1 MGQQYSQLTQQ
12 ERYGLELMRKQGQTL
27 RDIAKVMGRSHTT
40 LSRELQRNTG
50 QRGYRHHQAQGFAD
64 QRQQTQPKAVT

>member
-1 MGQQYSQLTQQ
+1 MGQKYSQLTQQ

-27 RDIAKVMGRSHTT
+27 RDIAKVMGRSHAT

-50 QRGYRHHQAQGFAD
+50 QRGYRHYQAQGVAD
-64 QRQQTQPKAVT
+64 QRQQTKPKAVT